1 MSLTPVGVVRRSAIA
16 AGVIAYPVLAH
27 YSTATS
33 TANSFPALG
42 LTVSLAPVL
51 AIAAWLAW
59 RSPRPFAMLV
69 LCAAAGCLL
78 WLYRDTLERHFGWV
92 YFIQH
97 AGIYVLL
104 GAAFGLTLRRG
115 RAPLCTRFA
124 QAVRGSLSPEVA
136 HYTRRVTLA
145 WTLLFLGI
153 SLIST
158 LLFLFSSIAVWSV
171 FANFLSLPLIALMFI
186 VEHLVRRRCL
196 PDLEQHGI
204 MDSILAFRNT
214 PKVGPDASV
223 HSPIARAGPNGCN
236 GRNAAT
242 WPWRAS

>member
-1 MSLTPVGVVRRSAIA
+1 MSLTPVGVIRRSAIA

-33 TANSFPALG
+33 AANSFPAFG

-59 RSPRPFAMLV
+59 RSPWRFATLV

-78 WLYRDTLERHFGWV
+78 WLYRDTLAQHFGWV

-104 GAAFGLTLRRG
+104 GAAFGLSLGRG
-115 RAPLCTRFA
+115 QAPLCTRFA
-124 QAVRGSLSPEVA
+124 QALRGSLSPEVA
-136 HYTRRVTLA
+136 RYTRQVTLA

-153 SLIST
+153 SLMSA

-171 FANFLSLPLIALMFI
+171 FANFLSLPLIALMFV
-186 VEHLVRRRCL
+186 VEHLVRRRRL

-214 PKVGPDASV
+214 PKLGPGVSV
-223 HSPIARAGPNGCN
+223 HSPSARARRNGCD
-236 GRNAAT
+236 GRNAAA
-242 WPWRAS
+242 WPWRA